1 MKKLTALLCASA
13 LIMVLPATPA
23 LADGAVI
30 TPDGICGGFVP
41 NEDGSAGDF
50 LLGEISLSN
59 STKSGNLNIT
69 CKFDV
74 PEELVPPR
82 TRKASNFICGFP
94 DGTITTNSRMIVTSG
109 GSGSLSCK
117 KRG

>member
-1 MKKLTALLCASA
+1 MKKLTAFLCASA
-13 LIMVLPATPA
+13 LVTIFPATPA

-30 TPDGICGGFVP
+30 TPDGVCGGFVP

-50 LLGEISLSN
+50 LLGNISLSN
-59 STKSGNLNIT
+59 ATKSGNLNIT

-74 PEELVPPR
+74 PDDLVPSK
-82 TRKASNFICGFP
+82 TRKASGFICGFP
-94 DGTITTNSRMIVTSG
+94 NGSTTTNSRMVVTPG
-109 GSGSLSCK
+109 GSGSLTCK

>member
-1 MKKLTALLCASA
+1 MYRLPALLGVAA
-13 LIMVLPATPA
+13 LLTLMPATPA

-41 NEDGSAGDF
+41 NEDGSAGTPVF
-50 LLGEISLSN
+50 GEISLSN

-74 PEELVPPR
+74 PDELVPSK
-82 TRKASNFICGFP
+82 TRKAANFICGFP
-94 DGTITTNSRMIVTSG
+94 NGSTTTNSRMVVTPG
-109 GSGSLSCK
+109 GNGSLTCK

>member
-1 MKKLTALLCASA
+1 MKRLPALVGAAALLT
-13 LIMVLPATPA
+13 IVPATPA

-41 NEDGSAGDF
+41 NEDGSAGAF
-50 LLGEISLSN
+50 IIGEISLSN
-59 STKSGNLNIT
+59 STKSGNLNIS

-74 PEELVPPR
+74 PEELVPSK
-82 TRKASNFICGFP
+82 TRKASGFPCGFP
-94 DGTITTNSRMIVTSG
+94 DGSFATESRMVVTPG
-109 GSGSLSCK
+109 GSGSLTCK

>member
-41 NEDGSAGDF
+41 N
-50 LLGEISLSN
+50 
-59 STKSGNLNIT
+59 
-69 CKFDV
+69 
-74 PEELVPPR
+74 
-82 TRKASNFICGFP
+82 
-94 DGTITTNSRMIVTSG
+94 
-109 GSGSLSCK
+109 
-117 KRG
+117 